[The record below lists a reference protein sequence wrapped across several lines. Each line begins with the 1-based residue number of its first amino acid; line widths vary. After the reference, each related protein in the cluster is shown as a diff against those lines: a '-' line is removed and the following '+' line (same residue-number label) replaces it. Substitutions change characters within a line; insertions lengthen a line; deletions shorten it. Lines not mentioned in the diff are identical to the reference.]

1 MTVGENA
8 SIYLLCTGTY
18 RVTLEENET
27 SQRLN
32 LSGAYNLEINPNT
45 ITLIA
50 AHSGATIA
58 VWQYKH
64 IRTYGKASG
73 RFNFEIGNTAP
84 TGKGSFIFITTCSK
98 EIFGVVHRN
107 IKRLRKEKERAIA
120 ERNQKELAMLKRQM
134 SETTESD
141 RHFQEVA
148 MLRKQRSASATPSQH
163 SHSAVRDTRSRPQ
176 TNRSSQENP
185 GGGVV
190 GTYRR
195 STELEEGHAYD
206 AVAPDQFDPSHLY
219 TEVRKPKKTA
229 SSNPQASGT

>member
-1 MTVGENA
+1 M
-8 SIYLLCTGTY
+8 
-18 RVTLEENET
+18 TLEENET

-32 LSGAYNLEINPNT
+32 LSGAYNLEITPNH

-50 AHSGATIA
+50 AHSGATMA

-64 IRTYGKASG
+64 IKTYGKASG
-73 RFNFEIGNTAP
+73 RFNFEVGNTAK
-84 TGKGSFIFITTCSK
+84 TRKGTFIFITTCSK

-107 IKRLRKEKERAIA
+107 IRRLRKEKEQAIA
-120 ERNQKELAMLKRQM
+120 ERTQMEVAMLKRQM

-148 MLRKQRSASATPSQH
+148 MLRKQRSASAAPTQH
-163 SHSAVRDTRSRPQ
+163 SHSAARSRPQ

-185 GGGVV
+185 GGGAA

-195 STELEEGHAYD
+195 STDLEDRHAYD
-206 AVAPDQFDPSHLY
+206 RVAPDEFDPSHLY
-219 TEVRKPKKTA
+219 TEVKKPQKTA